1 VAWDRSSTIGCY
13 RGSMGGMKL
22 SVSLPPSDVEFVDRY
37 VAEHGERSRSAVL
50 RRALK
55 LLREREL
62 GDAYEAAWDEWS
74 RRDDAKLWDSTVG
87 DGLQAEDWSAETG
100 ETPESAP

>member
-1 VAWDRSSTIGCY
+1 
-13 RGSMGGMKL
+13 MKL
-22 SVSLPPSDVEFVDRY
+22 SVSLPASDVEFVDRY

-62 GDAYEAAWDEWS
+62 GDAYEAAWEEWAQG
-74 RRDDAKLWDSTVG
+74 DGKLWESTVG
-87 DGLQAEDWSAETG
+87 DGLHSEDWSHERG
-100 ETPESAP
+100 GTPEPAG